1 MSDAKVILDTGP
13 LIALLNRND
22 RHHKWVCETWSQIS
36 FPLLVCEPVL
46 AEAHHLARRLD
57 PDAQGAVLQFFERGV
72 FRLAFS
78 LAGELSA
85 VERLLAKYR
94 SVPMSLADGC
104 IVRMAEQQPQSVV
117 FTLDSDFDV
126 YRKHRRHRIPLLSP
140 AHS

>member
-1 MSDAKVILDTGP
+1 MSEAKVILDTGP
-13 LIALLNRND
+13 LIALLNRD
-22 RHHKWVCETWSQIS
+22 DQHHKWVRDSWSQIS

-46 AEAHHLARRLD
+46 TEAHYLARCLD
-57 PDAQGAVLQFFERGV
+57 PGAQQAIFQFFERGV

-78 LAGELSA
+78 LAEELSA

-104 IVRMAEQQPQSVV
+104 IVRMAEQQSQSVV

-126 YRKHRRHRIPLLSP
+126 YRKHRRQRIPLLSS